1 MPQPPAMHTVKGD
14 IPCVGPGSVKTHQA
28 WATFVVLVPL
38 YRPEYITVQLGFP
51 TTFRTASH
59 LLQAARASGPSRAF
73 PHLHPVVPQ
82 LSDDV
87 AICVA
92 TPSWQPDAI
101 FVCLDV
107 TEVDQRLFAVH
118 APGRLSL
125 QELLRFAALPEG
137 TLVEVYAG
145 TDSQPLQADSQ
156 VSVTTATITF
166 VPAGAQPFHNLSLD
180 QMLLDHHGWSADAAL
195 PRPPDRNSFCIV
207 HGDSHVL
214 LQTPITMQVESRMT
228 ICDGFGLDISSLQL
242 TQARPRLSN
251 AALDGF
257 PCSVVAA
264 GPKHTGSQVIV
275 DCRQVLQGWKTYSAA
290 AGLLDVGA
298 ALASLSFAVSN
309 KTRLS
314 FLEIPQGLPAHPVSS
329 GAVLTAF
336 YVLVDSPSEPEHD
349 TSHSTPVRTDRQTDV
364 SAECPQLHSFS
375 SDPHEDGAGDP
386 NDHDQ
391 GEHPPATIATAAS
404 FCTATFLVLVPECV
418 PELLQLRLALPQTEK
433 KQLCKPLLRQDAHWL
448 RSASRNCTLFRCSRC
463 KTLPSALRRRLGRL
477 PGCLPV
483 STAET
488 LMAASSVCMSQQR
501 LHARS
506 SWTARS

>member
-1 MPQPPAMHTVKGD
+1 
-14 IPCVGPGSVKTHQA
+14 
-28 WATFVVLVPL
+28 
-38 YRPEYITVQLGFP
+38 
-51 TTFRTASH
+51 
-59 LLQAARASGPSRAF
+59 
-73 PHLHPVVPQ
+73 
-82 LSDDV
+82 
-87 AICVA
+87 
-92 TPSWQPDAI
+92 
-101 FVCLDV
+101 
-107 TEVDQRLFAVH
+107 
-118 APGRLSL
+118 
-125 QELLRFAALPEG
+125 
-137 TLVEVYAG
+137 
-145 TDSQPLQADSQ
+145 
-156 VSVTTATITF
+156 
-166 VPAGAQPFHNLSLD
+166 
-180 QMLLDHHGWSADAAL
+180 
-195 PRPPDRNSFCIV
+195 
-207 HGDSHVL
+207 
-214 LQTPITMQVESRMT
+214 MT

-314 FLEIPQGLPAHPVSS
+314 FLEIPQGLPAHSVSS

-336 YVLVDSPSEPEHD
+336 YALVDSPSEPEHD

-404 FCTATFLVLVPECV
+404 FCTATFLVLVPEYFHR
-418 PELLQLRLALPQTEK
+418 QK
-433 KQLCKPLLRQDAHWL
+433 KSS
-448 RSASRNCTLFRCSRC
+448 SASRCCGKMPTGCAALPATVRCSVAAAARLC
-463 KTLPSALRRRLGRL
+463 HLP
-477 PGCLPV
+477 
-483 STAET
+483 
-488 LMAASSVCMSQQR
+488 
-501 LHARS
+501 
-506 SWTARS
+506 W